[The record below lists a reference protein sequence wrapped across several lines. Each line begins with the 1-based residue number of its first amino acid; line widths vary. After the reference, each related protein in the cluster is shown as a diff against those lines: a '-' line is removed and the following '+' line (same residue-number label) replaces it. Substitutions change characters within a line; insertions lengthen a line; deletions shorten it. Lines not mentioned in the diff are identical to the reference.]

1 MYNDKQRQ
9 QAKDTIVEKIA
20 TGSSLKSI
28 LDNDEN
34 LPGRTTIYKII
45 KYIELWHGTG
55 NTQMT
60 K

>member
-45 KYIELWHGTG
+45 KYIEYG
-55 NTQMT
+55 MA
-60 K
+60 